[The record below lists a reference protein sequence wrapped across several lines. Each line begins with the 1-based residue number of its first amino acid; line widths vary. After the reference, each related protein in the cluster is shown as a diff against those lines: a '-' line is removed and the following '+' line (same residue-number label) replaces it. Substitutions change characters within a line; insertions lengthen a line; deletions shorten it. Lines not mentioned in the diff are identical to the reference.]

1 MNELIFRTEPMK
13 HQRAAL
19 ERSFDAPYF
28 AYLMEQGTGKS
39 KIVVDRAANLFL
51 QSKIE
56 AALVLAP
63 NGVHANWVNEQ
74 FEEHFPA
81 NQCGIMKFIF
91 RSGNK
96 TIAYTEKLAKLF
108 ANDNGAFL
116 KVLCVNTESIAS
128 SATAR
133 DVCMKFL
140 HQHGGKVLFA
150 LDESSMIKTPSAK
163 TTKRIQALGKMAR
176 YRVILTGTE
185 VTQGPLDLYAQF
197 QFLYPGSLGAPN
209 FATFKAH
216 YSEWRERIISRG
228 GREQKF
234 HELVRYKNLEQLK
247 SRVAAI
253 SFQIRK
259 KDCLD
264 LPDKVYKQRVVV
276 LGAEQRAA
284 YNSVRTRVL
293 AELSPGESIT
303 TPHTLT
309 KMTRLSQVAGGFAPL
324 DDGSVKALP
333 NAKLAA
339 MLSEIEEIDADAQII
354 IWARFVAELNA
365 IVVALGENN
374 CARYWGEIGKA
385 DRIDGVADFKE
396 GKRRFMVAQQRAGG
410 KGHTWIAGTFVIYYS
425 NTFSW
430 EDRSQSEDRA
440 HRIGQTEKVTYIDLV
455 AEDTVDQHI
464 SKALKFKKD
473 VAEFFKGCSL
483 QDML

>member
-1 MNELIFRTEPMK
+1 MNELVFRTEPMR

-51 QSKIE
+51 QKKIE
-56 AALVLAP
+56 AVLILAP
-63 NGVHANWVNEQ
+63 NGVHGNWVNEQ

-81 NQCGIMKFIF
+81 DRCPIYKVIF

-96 TIAYTEKLAKLF
+96 TINYTLRMEQLF
-108 ANDNGAFL
+108 QNPGKFL
-116 KVLCVNTESIAS
+116 NVLCVNTESIAS

-133 DVCMKFL
+133 DLCLKFL
-140 HQHGGKVLFA
+140 DHHGGRVLCA

-197 QFLYPGSLGAPN
+197 QFLYPGCLGAPN

-216 YSEWRERIISRG
+216 YSEWRERVVQRG
-228 GREQKF
+228 GVEQKYN
-234 HELVRYKNLEQLK
+234 ELVRYKNLEELK
-247 SRVAAI
+247 ARVAAI

-264 LPDKVYKQRVVV
+264 LPDKVYRVRPVV
-276 LGAEQRAA
+276 LGAEQRAV
-284 YNSVRTRVL
+284 YNQVRTRVL
-293 AELSPGESIT
+293 AEIGNGESVT

-309 KMTRLSQVAGGFAPL
+309 KMTRLCQVAGGFAPL
-324 DDGSVKALP
+324 DDGTTKVLP
-333 NAKLAA
+333 NAKMAA
-339 MLSEIEEIDADAQII
+339 MLAEIEEIPPDAQII

-365 IVVALGENN
+365 IVKALGEAN
-374 CARYWGEIGKA
+374 CARYWGEIGKNERVEFV
-385 DRIDGVADFKE
+385 DDFKA
-396 GKRRFMVAQQRAGG
+396 GRRRFMVAQQRAGG
-410 KGHTWIAGTFVIYYS
+410 KGHTWIAGTYVIYFS

-455 AEDTVDQHI
+455 AEGTIDEKMVR
-464 SKALKFKKD
+464 ALKFKKD
-473 VAEFFKGCSL
+473 VAEFFKGCSI
-483 QDML
+483 QDLI